1 MDDVK
6 TLSFKD
12 HKSCIYYTAKE
23 KNGFRKQTLPENESI
38 EFHKGDCNLFL
49 FGMDGDLIIS
59 DSENRMQL
67 SAGTMS
73 LCTSG
78 DASIRITSLNRAELL
93 ILKFKNLES
102 LVLEYMLQKCKN
114 EIVEKAF
121 TQTRIIEEMQRFL
134 FSVDDYIRADI
145 YCQHLHDLKIEEFFR
160 LMAIFYP
167 EESYTSFLAPLRT
180 SNRMFRH
187 QVLSN
192 FHPLINVIELAEK
205 CNMSVRNFSRRF
217 TEEFGVSPGKWIADK
232 RDGQILQSLSFHDA
246 EMNAISEKF
255 GFASSSH
262 FTNYCKKKFNDTP
275 NGLHQKLRSFYTPL
289 DGKTSYYADKKFN
302 SFCLRPI
309 KI

>member
-1 MDDVK
+1 MDNVN

-12 HKSCIYYTAKE
+12 HKPCIYYTANK
-23 KNGFRKQTLPENESI
+23 KNGFRKQILNENESI
-38 EFHKGDCNLFL
+38 EFHKGDSNLFL
-49 FGMDGDLIIS
+49 FGIEGDLIIS
-59 DSENRMQL
+59 DSESSMEL
-67 SAGTMS
+67 TAGTMS

-78 DASIRITSLNRAELL
+78 DTFIHLKSSRKSVLM

-102 LVLEYMLQKCKN
+102 LILEYMLQKGSD
-114 EIVEKAF
+114 EIVEKVFAKTIF
-121 TQTRIIEEMQRFL
+121 TKEMHRFL
-134 FSVDDYIRADI
+134 MSIDDYICADI

-160 LMAIFYP
+160 ILAIFHG
-167 EESYTSFLAPLRT
+167 EESYVSLLGPLRT
-180 SNRMFRH
+180 SNRTFRY

-192 FHPLINVIELAEK
+192 FRPLMNVIELAEK

-232 RDGQILQSLSFHDA
+232 KDGQILQSLSFHDA

-255 GFASSSH
+255 GFASPSH
-262 FTNYCKKKFNDTP
+262 FTNYCKKKFKDTP
-275 NGLHQKLRSFYTPL
+275 KGLHQKLSSFYTPL
-289 DGKTSYYADKKFN
+289 DWENSNYSEKKFS

>member
-1 MDDVK
+1 
-6 TLSFKD
+6 
-12 HKSCIYYTAKE
+12 
-23 KNGFRKQTLPENESI
+23 
-38 EFHKGDCNLFL
+38 
-49 FGMDGDLIIS
+49 
-59 DSENRMQL
+59 
-67 SAGTMS
+67 
-73 LCTSG
+73 
-78 DASIRITSLNRAELL
+78 
-93 ILKFKNLES
+93 
-102 LVLEYMLQKCKN
+102 MLQKCKN

-217 TEEFGVSPGKWIADK
+217 TEEFGISPGKWIADK
-232 RDGQILQSLSFHDA
+232 RDGQILQDTI
-246 EMNAISEKF
+246 AISM
-255 GFASSSH
+255 A
-262 FTNYCKKKFNDTP
+262 Y
-275 NGLHQKLRSFYTPL
+275 L
-289 DGKTSYYADKKFN
+289 
-302 SFCLRPI
+302 
-309 KI
+309 